1 MAKRGLALQRGVAVL
16 LPALLLLAAMLPAAL
31 LTGCA
36 GGGVD
41 ADADMSAP
49 ASVPS
54 DALFDDASSGSG
66 DVAASFVPASVPS
79 PGDAE
84 PEETSAL
91 PPLHVEGTGLADP
104 AGNAVLLRGVS
115 THGLAWFPGYVNAEF
130 FRELHEE
137 WNANVVRLA
146 MYTAESGGYCTGGD
160 KEQLKQLLRDGV
172 RYAEEQGLY
181 VIVDWHILSDGD
193 PNRYAE
199 EAKAFFA
206 EMSAEFAPYDHV
218 LYEICNE
225 PNGAGWS
232 AVKAYAEQVIPLIR
246 ANDPDA
252 VILVGT
258 PTWSQDV
265 DQAAADPI
273 TGYDDIMYTLHFY
286 AATHRESLRS
296 RLTAALDA
304 GLPVF
309 VSEYGICDA
318 SGNGAI
324 DFTEADAWMELL
336 NARGVGCVAWNL
348 SNKAETSAMFT
359 TSCTK
364 TSGFVWDDLSASGQ
378 WVYEML
384 TGQGAS
390 GMLGTAAP
398 QGNTSQGNAG
408 QSAPAAGRPSGTVG
422 KNGAAGN
429 QAPAPAEAPGAPAG
443 GAQTDQLGSIPG
455 NGAQTDNPAAAP
467 AGETVV
473 SSGAGLSV
481 SAVVV
486 NQWEADGKPVYQ
498 YSLTV
503 TNTAQRNCDR
513 WKIDLSFAQAFTLL
527 DGWNGE
533 YTVQGNTLMI
543 SGKDYNGA
551 LAPGGSAADIGCI
564 VAGGGGIVTG

>member
-1 MAKRGLALQRGVAVL
+1 MAKKRLALQRRMAVL
-16 LPALLLLAAMLPAAL
+16 LPVLLLPAAVLPAVL

-36 GGGVD
+36 GGRVD
-41 ADADMSAP
+41 ADADLSAP
-49 ASVPS
+49 ASVSS
-54 DALFDDASSGSG
+54 DALFDDASAGG
-66 DVAASFVPASVPS
+66 DMTASSVPAPAAS
-79 PGDAE
+79 PGGE
-84 PEETSAL
+84 VSEETMSAL

-104 AGNAVLLRGVS
+104 AGNAVVLRGVS

-199 EAKAFFA
+199 EAKAFFE
-206 EMSAEFAPYDHV
+206 EMSAAFAPYDHV

-232 AVKAYAEQVIPLIR
+232 AVKAYAEQVIPVIR

-258 PTWSQDV
+258 PTWSQEV

-286 AATHRESLRS
+286 AATHKESLRS
-296 RLTAALDA
+296 RLTAALDV

-324 DFTEADAWMELL
+324 DFAEADAWMELL

-348 SNKAETSAMFT
+348 SNKAETSAMFNP
-359 TSCTK
+359 SCVK

-384 TGQGAS
+384 TGQGTS
-390 GMLGTAAP
+390 GVPGTASP
-398 QGNTSQGNAG
+398 QGNAG
-408 QSAPAAGRPSGTVG
+408 QGAPAAARPSGTAG
-422 KNGAAGN
+422 TNGAAGN
-429 QAPAPAEAPGAPAG
+429 QAPAEASGAPAG
-443 GAQTDQLGSIPG
+443 GAQTDQPGGGSG
-455 NGAQTDNPAAAP
+455 NGAQTENPAAAP
-467 AGETVV
+467 AGETVIPT
-473 SSGAGLSV
+473 GDGLSV

-486 NQWEADGKPVYQ
+486 NQWEADGSPVYQ

-503 TNTAQRNCDR
+503 TNTSQRNCDR
-513 WKIDLSFAQAFTLL
+513 WKIELSFAQAFTLQ
-527 DGWNGE
+527 DGWNGD
-533 YTVQGNTLMI
+533 YTVQGNTLII
-543 SGKDYNGA
+543 SGKDYNGV
-551 LAPGGSAADIGCI
+551 LAPGGSAADIGFI
-564 VAGGGGIVTG
+564 IAGGGGIKGISD